1 MNLIRKILFPFAVL
15 YGWITEV
22 RNVLYHY
29 NILKRHTFSIP
40 LIVVGNLSVGGTGK
54 TPMVEYLIRLL
65 SDKVRLATLSRGYKR
80 TSQGF
85 ILADQHTKM
94 TDIGDEPFQY
104 HQKFSGISVA
114 VDANRVNGIEQLQL
128 LKPDLEL
135 IVLDD
140 AFQHLPVKAAM
151 NILLTTYSELYCDDW
166 LLPTGNLR
174 ESRKGAQR
182 AQIVVVTKCPKNLSV
197 LEQKRIEQRLKLTGD
212 QKIFFT
218 YIEFAAEVF
227 SQKEKISV
235 SLIDRSQLVLVAGI
249 AKPKT
254 FFEQL
259 KTEDTVCMSFPDH
272 HAFNDR
278 DLQLILKNA
287 AGKKIVTTE
296 KDYMRLQGLLPDEQL
311 YYLPIQTAF
320 LANADR
326 FDQILLNYV
335 EQDSRNRSIPQ
346 G

>member
-1 MNLIRKILFPFAVL
+1 MNVIRKILFPFAIL

-22 RNVLYHY
+22 RNIVYQL

-65 SDKVRLATLSRGYKR
+65 SGSVRLATLSRGYKR

-85 ILADQHTKM
+85 ILADQHTQM
-94 TDIGDEPFQY
+94 TEIGDEPFQY
-104 HQKFSGISVA
+104 HQKFSAITVA
-114 VDANRVNGIEQLQL
+114 VDANRVNGIQQLQL

-135 IVLDD
+135 VVLDD
-140 AFQHLPVKAAM
+140 AFQHLPVKADM

-166 LLPTGNLR
+166 MLPTGNLR
-174 ESRKGAQR
+174 EGRKGAQR
-182 AQIVVVTKCPKNLSV
+182 AQLVVVTKCPKELSV
-197 LEQKRIEQRLKLTGD
+197 SEQLRIEQRLKLKPH

-218 YIEFAAEVF
+218 YIEFATEIF

-235 SLIDRSQLVLVAGI
+235 SLIDRDEVVLVAGI
-249 AKPKT
+249 AKPQS
-254 FFEQL
+254 FFDYL
-259 KTEDTVCMSFPDH
+259 KTSKTACLTYPDH
-272 HAFNDR
+272 HAFSQS
-278 DLQLILKNA
+278 DLELILKTA
-287 AGKKIVTTE
+287 AGRKIITTE
-296 KDYMRLQGLLPDEQL
+296 KDYMRLQGALPEDQL

-320 LANADR
+320 LNKAAE